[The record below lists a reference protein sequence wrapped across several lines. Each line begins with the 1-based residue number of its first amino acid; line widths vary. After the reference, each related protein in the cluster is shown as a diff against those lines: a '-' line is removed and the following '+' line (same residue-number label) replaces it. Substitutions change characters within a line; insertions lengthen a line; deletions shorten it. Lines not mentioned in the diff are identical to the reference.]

1 MSGGEASERRTNRA
15 GPGEKVD
22 PERVRLA
29 PMTRAMFEAYCK
41 EYENDPDLYLDPAKY
56 VPFQYSEAWINRY
69 LRRIADLGRVQLA
82 ILYGDEIVG
91 EIVLKNIEPK
101 TCATMGLT
109 LKNAAWKDRGIGTRA
124 ERLAV
129 DYVFHELEVPV
140 LYADSIQT
148 NTRSQH
154 VLEKVGFTFV
164 REDSD
169 FKYYEIRRD
178 APRAEPE

>member
-1 MSGGEASERRTNRA
+1 MSGEALKQRA
-15 GPGEKVD
+15 GGAVPGEKVD
-22 PERVRLA
+22 PEKVRLA
-29 PMTRAMFEAYCK
+29 PMTRAMFTEYCR

-56 VPFQYSEAWINRY
+56 VPFQYSEAWIDRY

-101 TCATMGLT
+101 QCATLSLT
-109 LKNAAWKDRGIGTRA
+109 LKNASWKDRGIGTQA

-129 DYVFHELEVPV
+129 DYVFHELDVPV

-154 VLEKVGFTFV
+154 VLEKVGFTFL
-164 REDSD
+164 REDEE

>member
-1 MSGGEASERRTNRA
+1 MDAN
-15 GPGEKVD
+15 KVK
-22 PERVRLA
+22 LA
-29 PMTRAMFEAYCK
+29 PMTRKMFEEYCR

-56 VPFQYSEAWINRY
+56 VPFQYSEAWIDRY
-69 LRRIADLGRVQLA
+69 LQRIADLRRVQLA
-82 ILYGDEIVG
+82 ILYEDEVVG

-101 TCATMGLT
+101 ACATMGLT
-109 LKNAAWKDRGIGTRA
+109 LKNAAYKDRGIGTQA

-129 DYVFHELEVPV
+129 EYVFRELDIPV

-154 VLEKVGFTFV
+154 VLEKVGFTFL
-164 REDSD
+164 REDAD

-178 APRAEPE
+178 APRAEAE